1 MAGDA
6 SSENKND
13 KSGTAVL
20 KRARGSKGS
29 KWSKGSKGSKCSIKS
44 IVASVF
50 LAVTSQL
57 VGCGANTQD
66 AAVAEPE
73 IKLLTEGQVTGVA
86 SPYDESITVY
96 RGLPYAAPP
105 VDDLRWRAP
114 VAPVAWAGVR
124 SADTF
129 ADSCYQP
136 RHSSSFV
143 WRRED
148 FPVSEDCLY
157 LNVWTSGTVD
167 QKPVMVW
174 FHGGSHVSGQGHSL
188 IFDGTTLAQRD
199 VVVVTINYRLGPLGF
214 LAHPWLSAEASTETQ
229 TGASGNY
236 GLMDKIAALQWVNRN
251 IGALGGDP
259 NNVTIFGQSAG
270 SQSVCSLMTA
280 PAAQGLFHK
289 AIGQSAACVNPLT
302 KADANGYQR
311 GRALADALG
320 ASSIEALRAAEP
332 DALLEAMG
340 ASDWESGSRITI
352 DGNVLP
358 KWPDEAF
365 AAGEQSKIPLMLGF
379 LSNEGHEL
387 FPINN
392 GLTEPELRGFLAYV
406 AGDRADELVAQ
417 YDAENMSPGEL
428 QHAISTDLFMAHGKR
443 LWASYHA
450 EAGQDTFLYF
460 MDHVPPS
467 FHIYMP
473 DQPFLELEGGPRSG
487 GAYHSGDLAYV
498 FGTLDKV
505 GYDWNEADRKVS
517 DQIVDHWTQFAK
529 TGNPN
534 KSGSSD
540 WPAFNT
546 EDLHTRVINETPET
560 VGGVRNTI
568 MSIFD
573 DAK

>member
-1 MAGDA
+1 MVGDA
-6 SSENKND
+6 TTKNKND
-13 KSGTAVL
+13 RSRTVRDKNAKTPSKVL
-20 KRARGSKGS
+20 GA
-29 KWSKGSKGSKCSIKS
+29 SILFAF
-44 IVASVF
+44 V
-50 LAVTSQL
+50 SQL
-57 VGCGANTQD
+57 AACGGTTD
-66 AAVAEPE
+66 DTSVAEPGV
-73 IKLLTEGQVTGVA
+73 KQLTEGQVTGIA

-114 VAPVAWAGVR
+114 QAPADWAGVR

-136 RHSSSFV
+136 RHSSTFV

-157 LNVWTSGTVD
+157 LNVWTSGSAD
-167 QKPVMVW
+167 KKPVMVW

-188 IFDGTTLAQRD
+188 IFDGTTLAQHD

-214 LAHPWLSAEASTETQ
+214 LAHPWLSDEASSETGE
-229 TGASGNY
+229 GASGNY
-236 GLMDKIAALQWVNRN
+236 GLMDKIAALEWVNRN
-251 IGALGGDP
+251 IASLGGDP

-280 PAAQGLFHK
+280 PAAQGLLHK
-289 AIGQSAACVNPLT
+289 AIGQSAACVNQLT
-302 KADANGYQR
+302 KADANGYER
-311 GRALADALG
+311 GQALVEALG
-320 ASSIEALRAAEP
+320 TASIDGLRDAEP
-332 DALLEAMG
+332 DALLEAMA
-340 ASDWESGSRITI
+340 ASDWESGSRIVI
-352 DGNVLP
+352 DGVVLP
-358 KWPDEAF
+358 RWPDEVY

-379 LSNEGHEL
+379 LANEGYEL
-387 FPINN
+387 FPVNTA
-392 GLTEPELRGFLAYV
+392 LTEPELKGFLAYV
-406 AGDRADELVAQ
+406 GGDRADELARE

-428 QHAISTDLFMAHGKR
+428 QHAISTDLFMAYGKR
-443 LWASYHA
+443 QWASYHA
-450 EAGQDTFLYF
+450 DAGHETFLYF
-460 MDHVPPS
+460 MDHVPPA

-498 FGTLDKV
+498 FGSLDKV
-505 GYDWNEADRKVS
+505 GYDWTEADRKVS
-517 DQIVDHWTQFAK
+517 AQIVDHWTQFAK

-534 KSGSSD
+534 IEGSSD
-540 WPAFNT
+540 WKAFNT

-568 MSIFD
+568 MSIFSG
-573 DAK
+573 AE